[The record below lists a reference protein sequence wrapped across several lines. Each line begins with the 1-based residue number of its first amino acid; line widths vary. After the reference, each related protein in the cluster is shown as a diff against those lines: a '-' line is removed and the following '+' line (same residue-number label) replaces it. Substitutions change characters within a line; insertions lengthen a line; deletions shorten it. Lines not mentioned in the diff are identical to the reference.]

1 MTPHRIAAGLA
12 GLALGG
18 VLAAC
23 SGTPASSSS
32 SGYAPITSGQSS
44 SAPALTVPTDPSTAG
59 ASGVTD
65 PTSAAAATSAAG
77 TAATGSTGTGSTGTG
92 STGTA
97 GSGSTRTAG
106 TARTAPQQAPN
117 YAALAQQFVTLRD
130 TGTAALA
137 TVKGQASS
145 SDLNAD
151 KQLMAYAAKIFASYY
166 NNLNAL
172 PFPAQ
177 MKADEQTL
185 AKAIAASYGTFM
197 QASQVQTFDQLN
209 PLLQTLVNDRD
220 DQLNATDQVEKDLGL
235 PQSTP
240 APGS

>member
-12 GLALGG
+12 GLALAG

-23 SGTPASSSS
+23 SGTPSTSS

-44 SAPALTVPTDPSTAG
+44 SAPAMTVPTDPSTA
-59 ASGVTD
+59 ASSGVTD
-65 PTSAAAATSAAG
+65 PTSAAIAGSGATGTGTTGTAHTG
-77 TAATGSTGTGSTGTG
+77 TAATGGTG
-92 STGTA
+92 
-97 GSGSTRTAG
+97 TAG
-106 TARTAPQQAPN
+106 TARTAPQQKPN

-137 TVKGQASS
+137 TVKSQASS

-185 AKAIAASYGTFM
+185 AKTIAAVYGTFV

-209 PLLQTLVNDRD
+209 PLLQTLVNERD
-220 DQLNATDQVEKDLGL
+220 DQLNATDQVEQDLGL

-240 APGS
+240 PPGS

>member
-23 SGTPASSSS
+23 SGTPASSS
-32 SGYAPITSGQSS
+32 GYAPITAAQTP
-44 SAPALTVPTDPSTAG
+44 APVMTMPGDPTAD

-77 TAATGSTGTGSTGTG
+77 TIGTAGTGATGTRATGTG

-97 GSGSTRTAG
+97 STGTTRTQG
-106 TARTAPQQAPN
+106 TARTAPQQAPPD
-117 YAALAQQFVTLRD
+117 YTALARQFAALRD
-130 TGTAALA
+130 SGTTALA

-151 KQLMAYAAKIFASYY
+151 KKLMAYAATVFANYGTK
-166 NNLNAL
+166 LNAL

-185 AKAIAASYGTFM
+185 AKTVAAVQATFV
-197 QASQVQTFDQLN
+197 QASQVKSFDALN
-209 PLLQTLVNDRD
+209 PLLQQLANQRD
-220 DQLNATDQVEKDLGL
+220 DQLNATNVIEKDLGL
-235 PQSTP
+235 PMSTP
-240 APGS
+240 DPGY